1 MPLYAVHNYS
11 LIVVNTSSGAVVMQ
25 QDITAANETAY
36 TELFNSEHLVQDCL
50 EFQIT
55 VSAAN
60 AIGWSALGTTTAGF
74 PVCKFQHT
82 QFPSYSERCG
92 GMVKS
97 HSPLLITDK
106 QLRVICVTTC
116 TCTYR
121 HIFVIM

>member
-36 TELFNSEHLVQDCL
+36 TELFNSEHLDQDCL

-55 VSAAN
+55 VSATN
-60 AIGWSALGTTTAGF
+60 AIGSSALGTTTAGF
-74 PVCKFQHT
+74 PVCKFQRT
-82 QFPSYSERCG
+82 QFPSYSECCG

-97 HSPLLITDK
+97 
-106 QLRVICVTTC
+106 Q
-116 TCTYR
+116 
-121 HIFVIM
+121 